1 MPPSCAS
8 GGFFFPLGVDSIVHI
23 VYTVSMA
30 VVYIKNV
37 PDELRNKFKALCAE
51 KGSNMREELM
61 KYMKEV
67 VEKAAREG

>member
-1 MPPSCAS
+1 
-8 GGFFFPLGVDSIVHI
+8 
-23 VYTVSMA
+23 MA

-67 VEKAAREG
+67 VEKAARKGS